1 MKNSILSV
9 THETAKG
16 LHEAGVMTDPTMRK
30 FDKIMS
36 EEKKQIT
43 KPFFDKTNYVFE
55 YSVEDVYNFVNKTL
69 DKEDLNNHT
78 LDVCGFL
85 LTELDYYK
93 ANEINMIALNAIE
106 SASIGAYNKRS
117 VSAKK
122 AAETRKKTIKKE
134 K

>member
-1 MKNSILSV
+1 M
-9 THETAKG
+9 G
-16 LHEAGVMTDPTMRK
+16 
-30 FDKIMS
+30 
-36 EEKKQIT
+36 EEKKQI

-55 YSVEDVYNFVNKTL
+55 YPLDDVYNFVNKTL

-78 LDVCGFL
+78 TDVCGFL

-93 ANEINMIALNAIE
+93 ANGINMLALNAIE

-122 AAETRKKTIKKE
+122 AAEKRKTNKE
-134 K
+134 KQ

>member
-1 MKNSILSV
+1 
-9 THETAKG
+9 
-16 LHEAGVMTDPTMRK
+16 
-30 FDKIMS
+30 MS

-55 YSVEDVYNFVNKTL
+55 YPIEDVYNFVNKTL
-69 DKEDLNNHT
+69 DKEDLNTHT

-93 ANEINMIALNAIE
+93 ANGINMIALNAIE

-117 VSAKK
+117 VGAKK
-122 AAETRKKTIKKE
+122 AAETRKKVIKKE

>member
-1 MKNSILSV
+1 
-9 THETAKG
+9 
-16 LHEAGVMTDPTMRK
+16 
-30 FDKIMS
+30 MS
-36 EEKKQIT
+36 EEKKQTT
-43 KPFFDKTNYVFE
+43 KPFFDKTNYVFD
-55 YSVEDVYNFVNKTL
+55 YPIEDVYNFVNKTL

-93 ANEINMIALNAIE
+93 ANGINMIALNAIE

-122 AAETRKKTIKKE
+122 AAETRKKTTTLKSKK
-134 K
+134 

>member
-1 MKNSILSV
+1 
-9 THETAKG
+9 
-16 LHEAGVMTDPTMRK
+16 MTTDQNK
-30 FDKIMS
+30 S
-36 EEKKQIT
+36 T
-43 KPFFDKTNYVFE
+43 KPFFDKTNYIFE
-55 YSVEDVYNFVNKTL
+55 YPIEDVYNFVNKML

-78 LDVCGFL
+78 LDTCGFL

-93 ANEINMIALNAIE
+93 ANGISMIALNAIE

>member
-1 MKNSILSV
+1 
-9 THETAKG
+9 
-16 LHEAGVMTDPTMRK
+16 
-30 FDKIMS
+30 MS
-36 EEKKQIT
+36 EEKKQI

-78 LDVCGFL
+78 TDVCGFL
-85 LTELDYYK
+85 LTELDYCK
-93 ANEINMIALNAIE
+93 ANGINMIALNAIE
-106 SASIGAYNKRS
+106 SASIGAYSKRS

-122 AAETRKKTIKKE
+122 AAETRKKTNKKE

>member
-1 MKNSILSV
+1 M
-9 THETAKG
+9 G
-16 LHEAGVMTDPTMRK
+16 
-30 FDKIMS
+30 
-36 EEKKQIT
+36 EEKKQTT

-55 YSVEDVYNFVNKTL
+55 YPIEDVYNFVNKTL

-93 ANEINMIALNAIE
+93 TNGINMIVLNAIE
-106 SASIGAYNKRS
+106 SAYIGAYNKRS

-122 AAETRKKTIKKE
+122 AAETRKKTTALKSKK
-134 K
+134 

>member
-1 MKNSILSV
+1 M
-9 THETAKG
+9 G
-16 LHEAGVMTDPTMRK
+16 
-30 FDKIMS
+30 
-36 EEKKQIT
+36 EEKKQI

-55 YSVEDVYNFVNKTL
+55 YSVEDVYNFVNKML

-78 LDVCGFL
+78 LDTCGFL

-93 ANEINMIALNAIE
+93 ANGINMIALNAIE

-122 AAETRKKTIKKE
+122 AAETRKKTTTTTLKSKK
-134 K
+134 